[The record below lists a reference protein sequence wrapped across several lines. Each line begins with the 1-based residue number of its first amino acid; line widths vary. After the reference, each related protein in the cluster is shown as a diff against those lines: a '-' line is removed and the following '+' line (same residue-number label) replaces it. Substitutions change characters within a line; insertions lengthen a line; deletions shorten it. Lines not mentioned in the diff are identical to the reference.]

1 MDGARSDMNS
11 KHCGRVVHRYVQ
23 RTVCCDQFG
32 WNTAVVCAF
41 TSIEVVH
48 HQALHNT
55 EVKEVR
61 GLGQICGKHRAHIY
75 EKGSFAMT
83 DSANHKCILI
93 IEVILFSCKVKYG

>member
-11 KHCGRVVHRYVQ
+11 KHCGRVVHSYVQ

-48 HQALHNT
+48 HQALHKT

-61 GLGQICGKHRAHIY
+61 GFRTDLWQTPAHMY
-75 EKGSFAMT
+75 RKEVFSMT
-83 DSANHKCILI
+83 NSANNKCILI
-93 IEVILFSCKVKYG
+93 IEAILFSRKVH

>member
-11 KHCGRVVHRYVQ
+11 KHCGRVVHSYVQ

-48 HQALHNT
+48 HQALHKT
-55 EVKEVR
+55 EVEEVR
-61 GLGQICGKHRAHIY
+61 GLGQICGKHHAQIY
-75 EKGSFAMT
+75 GK
-83 DSANHKCILI
+83 
-93 IEVILFSCKVKYG
+93 EVLP